1 MVTKNWQKN
10 NVIKIIN
17 KIERENKIMK
27 TQYKKKLMIRN
38 KLKNIVYIILLERI
52 MKKYIK

>member
-27 TQYKKKLMIRN
+27 TQYKKKVGEN
-38 KLKNIVYIILLERI
+38 FEKEFEYYVY
-52 MKKYIK
+52 